1 MDTRPSNEPRLASA
15 QCCMYAF
22 AMIELSPCT
31 HARTHAGHLS
41 WRFAASATEQTPA
54 TAVLPL
60 SPSARSLPT
69 SAARWHIQ
77 PTIPCMHDNILYIYE
92 WFKVT
97 QVCAFFQKKKYVLV
111 IYLFPVSGH
120 ISDDRYTC
128 NGNVINRLI
137 ARQETDASLYT
148 SWLWLIDTTKQL
160 TWTDAYDKQF
170 VVLHQQNCV
179 LYNLIT
185 ILLLVLIWGYNE
197 DTMLILIIYTKK
209 YKSYNPTQ

>member
-1 MDTRPSNEPRLASA
+1 MLHVCIRDDWVESV
-15 QCCMYAF
+15 
-22 AMIELSPCT
+22 
-31 HARTHAGHLS
+31 HARTHARRPSFVEIRGVRYGTNARNG
-41 WRFAASATEQTPA
+41 RFALVSLCSLATY
-54 TAVLPL
+54 L
-60 SPSARSLPT
+60 SCALT
-69 SAARWHIQ
+69 YTTNH
-77 PTIPCMHDNILYIYE
+77 TMHAWQYTVYI
-92 WFKVT
+92 WMVQSNT
-97 QVCAFFQKKKYVLV
+97 GVCFFSKKKKYVLV